1 MIKSAVLLAAGRGTR
16 LRPHTDK
23 IPKPLLPVNGRP
35 TLDFVLQ
42 AVTKAGVERV
52 CIVTHHLEEQ
62 IIAFVEDGSRWN
74 LQASFAHQ
82 NELRGNGDA
91 LMAVPRDWIRDE
103 PVVVIATDY
112 ILEENALFDL
122 IKAHENSGAAIT
134 MSLKECPREE
144 MLLRSTVQIDSHW
157 RVIQMIEKPKPE
169 EILGPYAAS
178 ILFIL
183 PPAIWE
189 YLPKIKPSARGEIE
203 MQSAINQM
211 IQDGMYAHGLHQPAP
226 LEWTSEFNR

>member
-16 LRPHTDK
+16 LRPHTDDM
-23 IPKPLLPVNGRP
+23 PKPMLPVNGRP
-35 TLDFVLQ
+35 TLDFVLC
-42 AVTKAGVERV
+42 AVARAGVERV
-52 CIVTHHLEEQ
+52 CIVTNHLEEK
-62 IIAFVEDGSRWN
+62 IITFVGDGSRWN
-74 LQASFAHQ
+74 LQATFAHQ

-91 LMAVPRDWIRDE
+91 LMSVPRAWIRDE
-103 PVVVIATDY
+103 PIMAVATDY
-112 ILEENALFDL
+112 ILEENALL
-122 IKAHENSGAAIT
+122 ELAHAYDQYDAEII
-134 MSLKECPREE
+134 MSLKECPRDE
-144 MLLRSTVQIDSHW
+144 MLLRSTVQVDSHW
-157 RVIQMIEKPKPE
+157 RVTRMIEKPKAQ

-189 YLPKIKPSARGEIE
+189 YLPKVQPSPRGEIE

-211 IQDGMYAHGLHQPAP
+211 IQDGLRAYGVHQPAP